1 MGLGRRVSCHMEG
14 GRDLAVRVSYP
25 AMKLA
30 IIGSGNVG
38 STLALLAAQGEIG
51 DVVML
56 DVVEGMPQGKALDMM
71 QARAVLGFEPTVTG
85 TNDYADI
92 AGSDIVVV
100 TAGLARKPGMS
111 RDDLIQKN
119 AKIITAVCEKI
130 RDVCPNCIVIMVS
143 NPLDA
148 MSYLALKV
156 TGFPREKVIGMAG
169 VLDAARF
176 RTFVGEEL
184 GAHSSDVSAMVLGGH
199 GDSMVPLVDGAS
211 VNSKP
216 LGGLLPKEKLA
227 AIVERTRKGGAEIVS
242 LLKTGSAYYAPASS
256 VYHMIKAISIDSNE
270 AIPASVLLDGEYGI
284 EGVFVGVPVKLG
296 RKGVVSIVE
305 LPLGD
310 DDLAAL
316 RSSAEAVKSLCLSHF
331 SD

>member
-1 MGLGRRVSCHMEG
+1 M
-14 GRDLAVRVSYP
+14 
-25 AMKLA
+25 
-30 IIGSGNVG
+30 G
-38 STLALLAAQGEIG
+38 STLALFAAQAELG

-71 QARAVLGFEPTVTG
+71 QARAVLGFKSTVTG

-92 AGSDIVVV
+92 AGSDVVVV

-119 AKIITAVCEKI
+119 AQIITAVCGSIKE
-130 RDVCPNCIVIMVS
+130 VCPDCILIMVS

-156 TGFPREKVIGMAG
+156 TAFPRERVIGMAG

-176 RTFVGEEL
+176 RAFVGEEL

-199 GDSMVPLVDGAS
+199 GDSMVPLVDEAS

-216 LGGLLPKEKLA
+216 LGGLLPKEKLN

-256 VYHMIKAISIDSNE
+256 VYRMIE
-270 AIPASVLLDGEYGI
+270 AIGSSSDEVLPASVLLEGEYGI

-296 RKGVVSIVE
+296 RKGVASIVE
-305 LPLGD
+305 LSLGD
-310 DDLAAL
+310 NDLAAL
-316 RSSAEAVKSLCLSHF
+316 RSSAQAVKELCLSHF
-331 SD
+331 GGQANFPLS

>member
-1 MGLGRRVSCHMEG
+1 M
-14 GRDLAVRVSYP
+14 
-25 AMKLA
+25 MKIA

-38 STLALLAAQGEIG
+38 STLALLAAQGEVG

-56 DVVEGMPQGKALDMM
+56 DVVEGLPQGKALDMM
-71 QARAVLGFEPTVTG
+71 HARAVLGFKSTVTG

-92 AGSDIVVV
+92 AGSDVVVV

-111 RDDLIQKN
+111 RDDLTQKN
-119 AKIITAVCEKI
+119 AEIIRGVCGNI
-130 RDVCPNCIVIMVS
+130 RDVCPDCIIIMVS

-156 TGFPREKVIGMAG
+156 TGFPRERVVGMAG

-176 RTFVGEEL
+176 RAFVGEEL
-184 GAHSSDVSAMVLGGH
+184 GVHSADVSAMVLGGH
-199 GDSMVPLVDGAS
+199 GDSMVPLVNEAS
-211 VNSKP
+211 VESKP
-216 LGGLLPKEKLA
+216 LSELLRKENLE

-256 VYHMIKAISIDSNE
+256 VLHMIRAIRDDSGDML
-270 AIPASVLLDGEYGI
+270 PASVLLEGEYGI

-305 LPLGD
+305 LEITD

-316 RSSAEAVKSLCLSHF
+316 RSSAEAVNLTINKRL
-331 SD
+331 

>member
-1 MGLGRRVSCHMEG
+1 
-14 GRDLAVRVSYP
+14 
-25 AMKLA
+25 MKLS

-56 DVVEGMPQGKALDMM
+56 DVVESMPQGKALDMM
-71 QARAVLGFEPTVTG
+71 QARAVLGFKSTVAG

-92 AGSDIVVV
+92 AGSDVVVV

-119 AKIITAVCEKI
+119 AQIITVVCEQI
-130 RDVCPNCIVIMVS
+130 RETCPDCILIMVS

-156 TGFPREKVIGMAG
+156 TGFPRERVIGMAG

-176 RTFVGEEL
+176 RAFVGEEL
-184 GAHSSDVSAMVLGGH
+184 GAHSADVDAMVLGGH
-199 GDSMVPLVDGAS
+199 GDSMVPLVDGAT

-216 LGGLLPKEKLA
+216 LSGLIPAGKLDS
-227 AIVERTRKGGAEIVS
+227 IVERTRKGGAEIVS

-256 VYHMIKAISIDSNE
+256 AYQMVKAINVDSDE
-270 AIPASVLLDGEYGI
+270 TLPASVFLKGEYGI
-284 EGVFVGVPVKLG
+284 DGVFVGVPVRLDG
-296 RKGVVSIVE
+296 NGLASIVE
-305 LPLGD
+305 LDLKE

-316 RSSAEAVKSLCLSHF
+316 RSSAQAVKELCLTHF
-331 SD
+331 EK